1 MKTNPKSR
9 ATSIYRNQSVSLRAI
24 FDEAKSL
31 RHILCVALDFAKAKH
46 VAMICDGKGDVL
58 KAAFPVHNSTEGVA
72 FLCEQIEA
80 SARRRKI
87 PKKHI
92 FIGGEDEASYVENFT
107 TALCDRGYLVVRVNA
122 REAKENRENTLAS
135 TDNLDLIGIAK
146 TMLSRRARVAR
157 DPLESEPAIYRE
169 LRGLC
174 RSRRKLIRDET
185 AASNR
190 IHAQVDR
197 LFPGF
202 LDSSKSGLTAF
213 GPASLHLMSERFSA
227 PEIARRSP
235 ASLTKTLR
243 SQHVHYPE
251 ETATKLIT
259 LARSALSPDP
269 ARIGAQ
275 QRSLSTSV
283 ELYRCLENAA
293 LDLKVEAAGLLA
305 STPYVFLTSLPGIGF
320 VLAAGVAGELGDP
333 GKLSSLGGMCAYS
346 GIVPATYQ
354 SGGPDSPARTG
365 STSGRCNH
373 ILKDWVV
380 QSSQKLRQYGPPEWK
395 ERFVRWEAGDQHA
408 LFAGARR
415 YLRVLRTLVRQQIPY
430 ETPDARLRNATR
442 EQRAAS
448 AEATWDVLLK
458 KWRTIPGWQELAFS
472 EGKPLEFWRELSN
485 SVHGTNLTLPKER

>member
-1 MKTNPKSR
+1 
-9 ATSIYRNQSVSLRAI
+9 
-24 FDEAKSL
+24 
-31 RHILCVALDFAKAKH
+31 
-46 VAMICDGKGDVL
+46 
-58 KAAFPVHNSTEGVA
+58 
-72 FLCEQIEA
+72 
-80 SARRRKI
+80 
-87 PKKHI
+87 
-92 FIGGEDEASYVENFT
+92 
-107 TALCDRGYLVVRVNA
+107 
-122 REAKENRENTLAS
+122 
-135 TDNLDLIGIAK
+135 
-146 TMLSRRARVAR
+146 
-157 DPLESEPAIYRE
+157 
-169 LRGLC
+169 
-174 RSRRKLIRDET
+174 
-185 AASNR
+185 
-190 IHAQVDR
+190 
-197 LFPGF
+197 
-202 LDSSKSGLTAF
+202 
-213 GPASLHLMSERFSA
+213 
-227 PEIARRSP
+227 
-235 ASLTKTLR
+235 
-243 SQHVHYPE
+243 
-251 ETATKLIT
+251 
-259 LARSALSPDP
+259 
-269 ARIGAQ
+269 
-275 QRSLSTSV
+275 
-283 ELYRCLENAA
+283 
-293 LDLKVEAAGLLA
+293 
-305 STPYVFLTSLPGIGF
+305 LTSLPGIGF